1 MKEWTDER
9 ISKRR
14 SYQVDVVHASLVVG
28 ISLAARGRLAGPKL
42 RPDLFDAKNFILSN
56 DFFIYSEVFQTV
68 FAMLKISFYQLIF
81 SIYLEDFQTLFLNVF
96 VILKV

>member
-42 RPDLFDAKNFILSN
+42 RPDLFDA
-56 DFFIYSEVFQTV
+56 E
-68 FAMLKISFYQLIF
+68 
-81 SIYLEDFQTLFLNVF
+81 NV
-96 VILKV
+96 I

>member
-42 RPDLFDAKNFILSN
+42 RPDLFDAKNFILSIN
-56 DFFIYSEVFQTV
+56 LFYLLGRFSDFISECFR
-68 FAMLKISFYQLIF
+68 YP
-81 SIYLEDFQTLFLNVF
+81 
-96 VILKV
+96 